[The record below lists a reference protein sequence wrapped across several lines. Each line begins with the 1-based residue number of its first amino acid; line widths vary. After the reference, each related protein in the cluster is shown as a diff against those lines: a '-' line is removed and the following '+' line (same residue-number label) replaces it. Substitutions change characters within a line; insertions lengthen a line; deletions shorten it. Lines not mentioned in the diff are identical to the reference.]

1 MQAKRAVSQRRTK
14 ATSGSLAGG
23 RVRQTGRQE
32 AVKVSI
38 GELSAKALRGVIES
52 FVNREGTDYGAVER
66 TLDDK
71 VADVMR
77 QLEEGSARVVFDP
90 ETESIQI
97 TTVE

>member
-1 MQAKRAVSQRRTK
+1 MSGRR
-14 ATSGSLAGG
+14 
-23 RVRQTGRQE
+23 E
-32 AVKVSI
+32 AVEVSI
-38 GELSAKALRGVIES
+38 SELSAEALRGVVES

-97 TTVE
+97 TPVE